1 MERNKMKVIIRIDAD
16 RIKNA
21 LDDAD
26 SEGADSL
33 TLEIS
38 GTVNKNKKDK
48 DDEKLVSVEKIIL
61 FGECTTEYV
70 KIIQ

>member
-1 MERNKMKVIIRIDAD
+1 MKVIIRIDAD